1 MSMST
6 GRTCNTQ
13 EHGHAAK
20 LLIWMLHLDLVPCCP
35 KKVKVILKWL
45 DEIENW
51 ESVGMESVSLQYCGD
66 LWWYLFDFVIILGSF
81 NSKTMTDDGDLCG
94 FEMVHSSA
102 SFSRGQLHPRAMCYD
117 CSQFCVLDLAAD
129 STKATCHWQESC
141 DACVGRVPFL
151 TRGENII
158 KQQD

>member
-1 MSMST
+1 M
-6 GRTCNTQ
+6 
-13 EHGHAAK
+13 
-20 LLIWMLHLDLVPCCP
+20 
-35 KKVKVILKWL
+35 
-45 DEIENW
+45 
-51 ESVGMESVSLQYCGD
+51 METS
-66 LWWYLFDFVIILGSF
+66 
-81 NSKTMTDDGDLCG
+81 CG

-158 KQQD
+158 PSGNLTWLLKMAIYSEFSHEKW